1 MLEAFI
7 AHLVVHCSPFKF
19 QIETLENRSQ
29 VLGTRVTM
37 LAVWGAFQGK
47 VVGNRPAF
55 LSTGG
60 VSSAKRSRT
69 VPSGVATAASV
80 IAAEPSVAAG
90 PQG

>member
-29 VLGTRVTM
+29 VLGTWATM

-60 VSSAKRSRT
+60 VSSAKRSHT

-80 IAAEPSVAAG
+80 IAEPSVAAG